1 MLDQPQ
7 NVRVFEACNGLA
19 VVTSLFKSR
28 TTSRELKMKLV
39 EFLYFYLMPETAGV
53 KQTASATNTAVL
65 GGRGKELVAAFDR
78 RRETMSAA
86 ESLSKG
92 DGRTRSTEEKQN
104 MLGKHLSNVEDLVE
118 DLREGSGPFAV
129 NRP

>member
-1 MLDQPQ
+1 
-7 NVRVFEACNGLA
+7 
-19 VVTSLFKSR
+19 
-28 TTSRELKMKLV
+28 MKLV